1 MGLKSLLLDQA
12 EGKAIR
18 AHPALMDA
26 NTPMSIYSPG
36 QQPVREQ
43 AKISQTEAKRHL
55 TAYGG
60 DQSIDWV
67 MDAIGLYI
75 DAATKAD
82 WSFQRDGVDYLPRKV
97 PNIPP
102 EAQIA
107 PSDLVDLFEQPNPFM
122 PWSEHLALAIIDLL
136 LVGNAYWYKHRTTSE
151 GKPLALYRLAP
162 PYVKIV
168 PGPMGVK
175 RYDYEPPGAPGKLEI
190 DPENVIHFKRPNP
203 HSAYYGL
210 GVIAGGGRAMDLELA
225 LTDSQ
230 ASYYEN
236 KADPSL
242 IVESERRVPRDVF
255 NKLRMQLRNRIG
267 GTKRSGELLVLEAGL
282 KATSISPNA
291 HEAAF
296 EQITKLSRDRI
307 WAMFRASP
315 KLFGVIETGSG
326 SDKISDARREFDN
339 NVMLPFLGR
348 FAELITL
355 KLTRAWNL
363 DFKFNYSYIMPQEE
377 LVKLSGDF
385 ASIPGVKV
393 REVRRFMKPLGI
405 EESTGDPEIDE
416 MVLNLPG
423 EELDEDGQGGFA
435 DRNLPREPGR
445 PPNGENTEP
454 FPRNGRPLPPNA
466 RVRRPAGKALTA
478 ADETLTINEVLDRLR
493 VAEARAAVREKLEGK
508 AADNVRTT
516 VGNRLPDEERPSDP
530 LVADRTRD
538 VDAVASFM
546 EDGILQAVNTLERG
560 LLDHVEGKAFDPGSL
575 VKRIRRS
582 ESWATFMSMLTGVLE
597 EGARRAVASAV
608 IHQGT
613 TGRTVDDE
621 IDYEAVARSVVHRSE
636 GVRSI
641 SNNLR
646 DEIVQKVAKAV
657 KEGAERPDVERAI
670 RESIDFWRGAKA
682 ETVALTEAVHA
693 YNEGTLTVFEETGV
707 EEVVVS
713 DGEDHDDACAEA
725 NGQVWTIDYARGRRL
740 EHPRCRRA
748 FVPVG

>member
-1 MGLKSLLLDQA
+1 MGVKTFLRAQA

-36 QQPVREQ
+36 GQPTREQ
-43 AKISQTEAKRHL
+43 AKISQHEAKRHL

-60 DQSIDWV
+60 DQAIDWV
-67 MDAIGLYI
+67 MDAIGLYV
-75 DAATKAD
+75 DAANKAE
-82 WSFQRDGVDYLPRKV
+82 WSFERDGIDYLPKKV
-97 PNIPP
+97 PNMPP
-102 EAQIA
+102 ETQIA
-107 PSDLVDLFEQPNPFM
+107 PPDLVSLFEEPNPFM

-136 LVGNAYWYKHRTTSE
+136 LVGNAYWYKHRTNDA

-162 PYVKIV
+162 PFVKVV

-190 DPENVIHFKRPNP
+190 DPTNVIHFKRPNP

-242 IVESERRVPRDVF
+242 IVQSERRVPRDVF
-255 NKLRMQLRNRIG
+255 NKLRMQLRGRIG

-282 KATSISPNA
+282 KANSISPNA

-296 EQITKLSRDRI
+296 AEITKLSRDRI
-307 WAMFRASP
+307 FAMFRTSP
-315 KLFGVIETGSG
+315 KLFGLVETGSG
-326 SDKISDARREFDN
+326 SDKISDTRREFDN

-355 KLTRAWNL
+355 RLTRAWDL
-363 DFKFNYSYIMPQEE
+363 DFKFGYSYIMPQEE

-393 REVRRFMKPLGI
+393 REVRRFMQPLGI
-405 EESTGDPEIDE
+405 EESTGDPDIDE

-423 EELDEDGQGGFA
+423 EELDETGQGGFA
-435 DRNLPREPGR
+435 DRNLPREAGR
-445 PPNGENTEP
+445 PPNGENTNA
-454 FPRNGRPLPPNA
+454 FPRNGAPLPA
-466 RVRRPAGKALTA
+466 GAAVRRPAGKALSA
-478 ADETLTINEVLDRLR
+478 AEPTMTLDDVLARLR
-493 VAEARAAVREKLEGK
+493 VAEARAEVKAKLEGK
-508 AADNVRTT
+508 AADNVRAT
-516 VGNRLPDEERPSDP
+516 VGNVLPGEQRPSDT
-530 LVADRTRD
+530 LVDDRARD
-538 VDAVASFM
+538 VDAAANFM
-546 EDGILQAVNTLERG
+546 EDGILQAVVTLERG

-575 VKRIRRS
+575 VRRLRRS
-582 ESWATFMSMLTGVLE
+582 ESWASFMSMLTGVLE
-597 EGARRAVASAV
+597 EGTRRAVASAV
-608 IHQGT
+608 IHQGLVGRP
-613 TGRTVDDE
+613 TGDE
-621 IDYEAVARSVVHRSE
+621 IDYEAVAREVVHRPE
-636 GVRSI
+636 GVRAI

-646 DEIVQKVAKAV
+646 DEIVQKVAKAIAD
-657 KEGAERPDVERAI
+657 GADRAAVDRLI
-670 RESIDFWRGAKA
+670 RESIDFWRESKA

-693 YNEGTLTVFEETGV
+693 YNEATLTVYEETGV
-707 EEVVVS
+707 SEVVVT
-713 DGEDHDDACAEA
+713 DGTDHDDACREA
-725 NGQVWTIDYARGRRL
+725 DGQVWTIDHARERRL

-748 FVPVG
+748 FVAVG